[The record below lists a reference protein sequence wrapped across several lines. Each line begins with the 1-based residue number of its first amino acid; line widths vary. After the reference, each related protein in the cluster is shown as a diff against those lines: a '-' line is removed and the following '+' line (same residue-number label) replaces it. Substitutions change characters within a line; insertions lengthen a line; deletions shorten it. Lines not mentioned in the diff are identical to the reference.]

1 MRNNGPVTQREYDY
15 DGAQMLVSMTD
26 LKGRIT
32 YANDAFVAVSG
43 FTREELLGKAH
54 NMVRHPD
61 MPPAAFQDLWDTLK
75 AGRPWTALVKN
86 RRKDGDHYWVRA
98 NVTPV
103 REGDAVVGYLS
114 VRIKPSRQEI
124 EQAETLYRAMREG
137 QALGVRLVA
146 GRLLP
151 TGWRR
156 LPYMVRAMG
165 VSARIVAALAA
176 TVVAPGVVWL
186 ADGAAWLQA
195 ATGAST
201 AALAWWWLQSNI
213 ARPLA
218 GIRPMAERLASGD
231 LRVRLATDRVDDG
244 RVDEFSDIFRA
255 LTQMAVNLRA
265 VVQDVSTAAGSVHLA
280 TTEIA
285 VGNQDLSARTEQSAA
300 SLEETA
306 AAMQQL
312 TTTVQNTAASAAGA
326 AARAAEA
333 QAQAQAT
340 DAVVEA
346 MVGVMKEIAEASR
359 RMADIIGAIDSIAF
373 QTNILALNAAVE
385 AARAGEAGRGFAV
398 VASEVRQL
406 ANRAGEAAREIRGLI
421 ETSLSR
427 VDMGAREVERAREA
441 IARLL
446 QQFGQVGAAV
456 GEIDG
461 AAREQASGITQVNQA
476 VGQLDQ
482 VTQQNA
488 ALVEQAAAAAAS
500 LKEQAERLQ
509 GAVSIFRMEAGAQAA
524 TQQAIRR
531 AQLQARAELPK
542 PAAPGRPASRPPAA
556 AQRPRE
562 GKAEDDWEQF

>member
-54 NMVRHPD
+54 NIVRHPD

-103 REGDAVVGYLS
+103 REGDAVAGYLS
-114 VRIKPSRQEI
+114 VRIKPSREEI

-137 QALGVRLVA
+137 RDLGVRLVA
-146 GRLLP
+146 GRLVP

-156 LPYMVRAMG
+156 LPHMVRAMG

-176 TVVAPGVVWL
+176 TAIAPGVVWL
-186 ADGAAWLQA
+186 AGGAASLQVA
-195 ATGAST
+195 AGISM
-201 AALAWWWLQSNI
+201 AALAWWWLHANI
-213 ARPLA
+213 VRPLS
-218 GIRPMAERLASGD
+218 GIQPLAERMASGD
-231 LRVRLATDRVDDG
+231 LRVQLAAGRVDSG

-265 VVQDVSTAAGSVHLA
+265 VVQDVTAAAASVHMA

-285 VGNQDLSARTEQSAA
+285 AGNQDLSARTEQSAA
-300 SLEETA
+300 SLQETA

-312 TTTVQNTAASAAGA
+312 ATTVQNSASSAAGA
-326 AARAAEA
+326 AKRAAEA
-333 QAQAQAT
+333 QQKAQAT
-340 DAVVEA
+340 DAVVQA
-346 MVGVMKEIAEASR
+346 MVGVMQEIAQASR
-359 RMADIIGAIDSIAF
+359 RMSDIIGAIDGIAF
-373 QTNILALNAAVE
+373 QTNILSLNAAVE

-406 ANRAGEAAREIRGLI
+406 ANRAGEAAREIRALI
-421 ETSLSR
+421 ETSLAR
-427 VDMGAREVERAREA
+427 VDVGAREVERARGA
-441 IARLL
+441 IAELL
-446 QQFGQVGAAV
+446 RQFAQVGTSVA
-456 GEIDG
+456 EIDG
-461 AAREQASGITQVNQA
+461 AAREQASGISQINQA
-476 VGQLDQ
+476 VSQLDQ
-482 VTQQNA
+482 ATQQNA

-509 GAVSIFRMEAGAQAA
+509 GAVSVFRMEASAQAA
-524 TQQAIRR
+524 TQQAIRH
-531 AQLQARAELPK
+531 AQSQARAAVQKRAPQTSAAAAS
-542 PAAPGRPASRPPAA
+542 PAAAPRPAS
-556 AQRPRE
+556 
-562 GKAEDDWEQF
+562 GKAGDDWEEF